1 MSRSIMLLVASLLS
15 DAPAAAEKDGGRHE
29 QDDLRRT
36 DQAGLSGLCRHHH
49 VAERLQ
55 VWCLLRARRTATFCS
70 MMSLAQGATTLI
82 DLPSSFLRL
91 NPASC
96 KFAGHLVAFDDEATA
111 EHVRHVGESHLVAAA
126 HRNCLH
132 NLPGHSP
139 KRR

>member
-1 MSRSIMLLVASLLS
+1 
-15 DAPAAAEKDGGRHE
+15 
-29 QDDLRRT
+29 
-36 DQAGLSGLCRHHH
+36 
-49 VAERLQ
+49 
-55 VWCLLRARRTATFCS
+55 

-111 EHVRHVGESHLVAAA
+111 EHVDMSAKVIWLPLRTETA
-126 HRNCLH
+126 LH